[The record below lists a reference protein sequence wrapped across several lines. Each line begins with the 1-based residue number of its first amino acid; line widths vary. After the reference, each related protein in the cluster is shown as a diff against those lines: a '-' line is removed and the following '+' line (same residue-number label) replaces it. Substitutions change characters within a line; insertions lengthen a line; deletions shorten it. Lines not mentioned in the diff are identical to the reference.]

1 MEFICTKCGRKEA
14 VTTRA
19 AHCACGGLWR
29 LAYEPPKFDLAE
41 IDRNEWSLFRY
52 RRFLALDDESWR
64 SVSMG
69 EGMTPVQ
76 GRNQNSGKHRR
87 PGQEPWKGRRAKFGE
102 DEMEGKEACLC
113 YQQRQ
118 RQGQP

>member
-64 SVSMG
+64 GVSMG
-69 EGMTPVQ
+69 EGMTPVVRLDDNVLLKMDYFMPTLSFKDR
-76 GRNQNSGKHRR
+76 GAANIG
-87 PGQEPWKGRRAKFGE
+87 
-102 DEMEGKEACLC
+102 
-113 YQQRQ
+113 
-118 RQGQP
+118 